1 MPINK
6 RKKKPSHYNKPRE
19 LLYKDEEQHYAVVN
33 SKFGDGRYEVTL
45 CETEEVKRAKIKGSI
60 RKRSRV
66 EIGSYVVVS
75 KRDFDEKVVDILHL
89 YTKEE
94 AHQLL
99 RYGEIVLKKQDN
111 NEVEVEFDHTIDF
124 EDI

>member
-1 MPINK
+1 MM
-6 RKKKPSHYNKPRE
+6 RKWK
-19 LLYKDEEQHYAVVN
+19 
-33 SKFGDGRYEVTL
+33 
-45 CETEEVKRAKIKGSI
+45 TEEIKRAKIKGSI
-60 RKRSRV
+60 RKRARV

-75 KRDFDEKVVDILHL
+75 RRDFDEKVVDILHL
-89 YTKEE
+89 YTKGE
-94 AHQLL
+94 AEQLL